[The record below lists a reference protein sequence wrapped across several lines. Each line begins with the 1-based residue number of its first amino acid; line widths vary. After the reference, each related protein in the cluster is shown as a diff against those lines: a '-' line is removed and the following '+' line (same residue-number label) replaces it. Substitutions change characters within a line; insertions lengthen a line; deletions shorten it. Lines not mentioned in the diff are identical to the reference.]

1 MSRLLVVDDDMPV
14 ADVIYEIGKNH
25 GFEVRL
31 VTQSREFQA
40 AYSQFKPD
48 VLTLDL
54 LMPDLDGFEILSY
67 LREQGC
73 RARIIILSGAGE
85 HYLHM
90 AHEIASLGRLHI
102 DRVLA
107 KPTQIGEL
115 YELLSQRLSGDESMS
130 SQ

>member
-1 MSRLLVVDDDMPV
+1 MGRLLVVDDDTSV
-14 ADVIYEIGKNH
+14 ADVIYEIGKSH

-31 VTQSREFQA
+31 VTQPREFQA

-54 LMPDLDGFEILSY
+54 LMPDLDGFEVLGY

-73 RARIIILSGAGE
+73 RAHIIILSGAGE

-90 AHEIASLGRLHI
+90 AHKIASLGRLHI

-115 YELLSQRLSGDESMS
+115 YELLSQRLSGDES
-130 SQ
+130 